1 MRTNS
6 IDATAFRCLAEYN
19 TLIDIYSK
27 IYDKDYNYHIKDYL
41 EELMNFDTA
50 KEVREKHT
58 ERIRHIKERINK
70 KIDKTEAKENEV
82 IEPKRVNFK
91 MAESRNNNK

>member
-6 IDATAFRCLAEYN
+6 IDATAFRCLAEYK

-27 IYDKDYNYHIKDYL
+27 IYNKDYDYHIKDYL

-58 ERIRHIKERINK
+58 ERINYIKERINN
-70 KIDKTEAKENEV
+70 KIDKKETKENV
-82 IEPKRVNFK
+82 VLK
-91 MAESRNNNK
+91 MSETHNNNN

>member
-6 IDATAFRCLAEYN
+6 IDATAFRSLAEYK

-27 IYDKDYNYHIKDYL
+27 IYNKDYDYHIKDYL

-58 ERIRHIKERINK
+58 ERINYIKERINN
-70 KIDKTEAKENEV
+70 KIDKKETKENV
-82 IEPKRVNFK
+82 VLK
-91 MAESRNNNK
+91 MSESHNNNN